1 MQMIPLT
8 HIIFYLAMLFL
19 PNGTAKFTVTSGY
32 DQKITWVHQADG
44 AWQATTEDGQDAG
57 VWSVD
62 GFVVSVTKQ
71 GVTSKT
77 DVSQFVKVITTPE
90 NKKQASVNG
99 NTVTVSLT
107 ATAITFSQNTNGL
120 FAKPVVIT
128 HSSQ

>member
-8 HIIFYLAMLFL
+8 HIIFYLALLFL
-19 PNGTAKFTVTSGY
+19 PNGTAKFTIVSGC
-32 DQKITWVHQADG
+32 DPKITWVHQANG
-44 AWQATTEDGQDAG
+44 AWQATTKDGQDAG

-90 NKKQASVNG
+90 NKKQVTING
-99 NTVTVSLT
+99 NSVTVSST
-107 ATAITFSQNTNGL
+107 ATAITFSQGTNGISAEPL
-120 FAKPVVIT
+120 VIA